1 MASRKYRGIEIDP
14 AHIDMAKN
22 LDSVHELIDELRDL
36 QSTWN
41 NLSLLGEL
49 TNVGA
54 EISDTRQHFQKLAGD
69 LTNFLVEQSTNQ
81 AVEMLSTRAQNAIDI
96 LVRNLYERTAD
107 IGFLATDPVF
117 TQRCMDAQ
125 TGPLNDAALASTRQ
139 RMKDYVE
146 KYSVYKNIVLMDT
159 QARVIVDMKGQLS
172 PGISLEWIR
181 EWVAKGS
188 QYAEA
193 FRPLQTDHNGAR
205 DELIYAWKIMVAGQV
220 KGYIALLFNLD
231 QESEALFAKVVGQRR
246 AQALPEWKVC
256 GVSKSTGEVLV
267 SSNPEYIGPGQ
278 TIRLPEGARWS
289 LVQVGPVAYLG
300 CMRTTRG
307 YQGYSGPGWKGFCL
321 VPLTHAFNA
330 GFSDPVQ
337 NIELDYTTG
346 LIDKRILGFQAQ
358 ASQIQKQLNRS
369 IWNGNM
375 TQRQSTSTLGNSF
388 SKTLLWEISRAGEN
402 TKTLF
407 TNSLNNLVQAE
418 INGFQTE
425 QQTRAMLAMDLMDR
439 NLYERANDCRWWAQ
453 NPTLNHA
460 LLNTDDD
467 LIMEQARQC
476 LQHIHGLYTVYTN
489 ILLIDRTGRVV
500 CDSASIVESGT
511 LVESSWVSEAMQL
524 KSPARY
530 CVSPFEKTTLYQ
542 DRPTYIYA
550 AALFDNGHKPAHAI
564 GAIALVFDSEPQF
577 EAILNESMGDS
588 KHQALGFIV
597 DENHRVISSTTNLYI
612 DQGKLTLPLKRHNK
626 FEKQKAE
633 QGYFHIDGRLVAY
646 GTCNSGAY
654 REYKSDLDAYQ
665 NNLIC
670 VYGLDVGALA
680 DDLEASTSD
689 ISFDELRQGGQKE
702 QVVDIASFRVAQH
715 WYGIDSEDAVEAF
728 LCNQVVSLPNSP
740 SWLLGTTLYKNE
752 AVTVVDIAEILDPRR
767 LKKGATP
774 ARPQMILLKNRYD
787 SVKIALAVD
796 ELGEIPSLPMSAIH
810 ESESLNGQSGI
821 VQGLIKT
828 VDNLLVVLN
837 IEQLLKQLE
846 TGIKKT
852 PCVNKGLSS
861 AALNRERVQ

>member
-1 MASRKYRGIEIDP
+1 MASRKYRGIEIDS

-107 IGFLATDPVF
+107 IGFLATDPMF
-117 TQRCMDAQ
+117 TQCCTDAQ
-125 TGPLNDAALASTRQ
+125 NGPLTNDALASTRQ

-159 QARVIVDMKGQLS
+159 QARVIVDMQDQLS
-172 PGISLEWIR
+172 SGTSLEWIR
-181 EWVAKGS
+181 GCVTKGS

-193 FRPLQTDHNGAR
+193 FRPLQTDQNAAM
-205 DELIYAWKIMVAGQV
+205 DELIYAWKITVGGQI
-220 KGYIALLFNLD
+220 KGYIALLFNLE
-231 QESEALFAKVVGQRR
+231 QESEALFSKVVGKRT

-256 GVSKSTGEVLV
+256 GVVKATGEVLV
-267 SSNPEYIGPGQ
+267 SSNSEYIGAGQ
-278 TIRLPEGARWS
+278 TIRLPEGARWG
-289 LVQVGPVAYLG
+289 LVQIGPVAYLG
-300 CMRTTRG
+300 CMRATRG
-307 YQGYSGPGWKGFCL
+307 YQGYAGPGWKGFCL
-321 VPLTHAFNA
+321 VPLTHAFNT
-330 GFSDPVQ
+330 DPGQ
-337 NIELDYTTG
+337 PGQIAQLDYGTG
-346 LIDKRILGFQAQ
+346 MIDKRILGYRDQAN
-358 ASQIQKQLNRS
+358 QIQKQLNRS

-418 INGFQTE
+418 INGLQTE

-460 LLNTDDD
+460 LLNTDDNTAT
-467 LIMEQARQC
+467 EQASQC
-476 LQHIHGLYTVYTN
+476 LKHIHGLYTVYTN
-489 ILLIDRTGRVV
+489 ILLLDRTGHVV
-500 CDSASIVESGT
+500 CDSASQVEPGA
-511 LVESSWVSEAMQL
+511 LVEASWVSEAMQL
-524 KSPARY
+524 KNHSQY
-530 CVSPFEKTTLYQ
+530 CVSPFEKTVLYQ

-550 AALFDNGHKPAHAI
+550 AALFDNSKQPATSI

-588 KHQALGFIV
+588 KHQAFGFIV
-597 DENHRVISSTTNLYI
+597 DENHRVISATTNLHI
-612 DQGKLTLPLKRHNK
+612 EQGKLTLPLKRHNK

-633 QGYFHIDGRLVAY
+633 QGYFHIDGRLIAY
-646 GTCNSGAY
+646 GACNSGAY
-654 REYKSDLDAYQ
+654 REYKSDSDAYQ

-680 DDLEASTSD
+680 DNSQAYAGD
-689 ISFDELRQGGQKE
+689 ISFDEFRQGGQKE
-702 QVVDIASFRVAQH
+702 QVVDIASFRVAEH

-740 SWLLGTTLYKNE
+740 SWLLGTTLYKKE
-752 AVTVVDIAEILDPRR
+752 AVTIVDIAEVLDPHRIN
-767 LKKGATP
+767 KAAAP
-774 ARPQMILLKNRYD
+774 ARQQMILLKTRND

-837 IEQLLKQLE
+837 TDQLLKQLGN
-846 TGIKKT
+846 GIKKT
-852 PCVNKGLSS
+852 PCTNKGLSS
-861 AALNRERVQ
+861 TALHR

>member
-1 MASRKYRGIEIDP
+1 M
-14 AHIDMAKN
+14 
-22 LDSVHELIDELRDL
+22 
-36 QSTWN
+36 
-41 NLSLLGEL
+41 
-49 TNVGA
+49 
-54 EISDTRQHFQKLAGD
+54 
-69 LTNFLVEQSTNQ
+69 
-81 AVEMLSTRAQNAIDI
+81 
-96 LVRNLYERTAD
+96 
-107 IGFLATDPVF
+107 
-117 TQRCMDAQ
+117 
-125 TGPLNDAALASTRQ
+125 
-139 RMKDYVE
+139 
-146 KYSVYKNIVLMDT
+146 
-159 QARVIVDMKGQLS
+159 
-172 PGISLEWIR
+172 
-181 EWVAKGS
+181 
-188 QYAEA
+188 
-193 FRPLQTDHNGAR
+193 QTDHNGAR
-205 DELIYAWKIMVAGQV
+205 DELIYAWKIMVAGEV

-300 CMRTTRG
+300 CMRTTRS

-321 VPLTHAFNA
+321 VPLTHAFNVA
-330 GFSDPVQ
+330 SGELGQ
-337 NIELDYTTG
+337 NAQIDYNTG

-460 LLNTDDD
+460 LLNRGDEKAN
-467 LIMEQARQC
+467 EQAMQC
-476 LQHIHGLYTVYTN
+476 LQHIHGLYTVYAN
-489 ILLIDRTGRVV
+489 ILLLDRSGRVV

-530 CVSPFEKTTLYQ
+530 CVSPFEKTALYQ

-550 AALFDNGHKPAHAI
+550 AALFDNRQKPAHAI
-564 GAIALVFDSEPQF
+564 GAIALVFDSESQF
-577 EAILNESMGDS
+577 EAILTESMGDS
-588 KHQALGFIV
+588 KHQAFGFIV
-597 DENHRVISSTTNLYI
+597 DENHRVISSTTNLHMEH
-612 DQGKLTLPLKRHNK
+612 GKLTLPLKRHSK

-633 QGYFHIDGRLVAY
+633 QGYFHIDGRLIAY
-646 GTCNSGAY
+646 GACNSGAY
-654 REYKSDLDAYQ
+654 REYKSDADAYQ

-670 VYGLDVGALA
+670 AYGLDIGALA
-680 DDLEASTSD
+680 DDLEASAGD
-689 ISFDELRQGGQKE
+689 ISFDEFRQGGQKD
-702 QVVDIASFRVAQH
+702 QVVDIASFRVAEH

-728 LCNQVVSLPNSP
+728 LCNQIVSLPNSP

-752 AVTVVDIAEILDPRR
+752 AVTIVDIAEILDPRLR
-767 LKKGATP
+767 SKAAAP
-774 ARPQMILLKNRYD
+774 ARQQMILLKTQNH

-810 ESESLNGQSGI
+810 ESESLNGHSGI

-837 IEQLLKQLE
+837 TEQLFKQLE
-846 TGIKKT
+846 TDIKKT

-861 AALNRERVQ
+861 AAVHR